1 MSEVLSSIRVI
12 KMYTWEYPFKNMVDN
27 IRRYVLPIV
36 FNHYYLLLYR
46 KEIYILIKAA
56 IIHSFHLSL
65 FTNLY
70 AVTLFITF
78 TAIALSP
85 TPIPFSA
92 QKIFTTLG
100 IIAYLRRETVLYFM
114 VQLMKISDFTAAI
127 KRIQVTMQK
136 IKENLIG

>member
-12 KMYTWEYPFKNMVDN
+12 KMYTWEYPFKNMVDD

-36 FNHYYLLLYR
+36 FNCYFLHYR

-85 TPIPFSA
+85 TPIQFSP
-92 QKIFTTLG
+92 QKLFTTLG
-100 IIAYLRRETVLYFM
+100 IIAYLRRETVLFFM
-114 VQLMKISDFTAAI
+114 VQLMKLSDFAAAI
-127 KRIQVTMQK
+127 ERIQVTM
-136 IKENLIG
+136 

>member
-1 MSEVLSSIRVI
+1 MFYPLFSITI
-12 KMYTWEYPFKNMVDN
+12 NF
-27 IRRYVLPIV
+27 L
-36 FNHYYLLLYR
+36 HYR

-70 AVTLFITF
+70 VVTLFITL

-92 QKIFTTLG
+92 QKIFTTLAV
-100 IIAYLRRETVLYFM
+100 IAYLRRETVLYFM

-136 IKENLIG
+136 IKEI